1 MPKRINTY
9 RSQNATICFAKV
21 ISEPEVYQWTDSN
34 NDIKKS
40 KTVFK
45 MKSLTSGKE
54 IDCIIWNNFSCK
66 LGDEIRVKGRLEKD
80 NKAFIVWNNR
90 ESNKSMALITKRAEQ
105 TFLDGGNN
113 EEI

>member
-9 RSQNATICFAKV
+9 YTPKAVSCNATV
-21 ISEPEVYQWTDSN
+21 ISEPEVFQWTDAN

-54 IDCIIWNNFSCK
+54 IDCVVWNNFSCR
-66 LGDEIRVKGRLEKD
+66 LGDEIRVTGRLEKD
-80 NKAFIVWNNR
+80 NKAFIVWNRR
-90 ESNKSMALITKRAEQ
+90 EDGTSMALITKRAEQ
-105 TFLDGGNN
+105 TFLKGGNN